1 MSIIAENIYKT
12 FSMPHEH
19 TVLNN
24 ISLTIEDGELLSI
37 FGESGSGKST
47 LLYILASLDPEFK
60 GKLYIDQENIAIM
73 PRKRVNQLRN
83 KKIGFV
89 YQFHHLLHEFTVIQN
104 IMLPALKQGS
114 KNWEETRNKAISILE
129 EMDLKSYQDKPIYE
143 LSGGQQ
149 QRIAIARALIN
160 DPQHII
166 ADEPTGS
173 LDLKNTKVIFSILKE
188 IAEQRKKTVII
199 ATHNATIY
207 NNTHR
212 AIEMIDGSLR
222 L

>member
-1 MSIIAENIYKT
+1 
-12 FSMPHEH
+12 
-19 TVLNN
+19 
-24 ISLTIEDGELLSI
+24 
-37 FGESGSGKST
+37 
-47 LLYILASLDPEFK
+47 
-60 GKLYIDQENIAIM
+60 
-73 PRKRVNQLRN
+73 
-83 KKIGFV
+83 
-89 YQFHHLLHEFTVIQN
+89 
-104 IMLPALKQGS
+104 
-114 KNWEETRNKAISILE
+114 
-129 EMDLKSYQDKPIYE
+129 MDLKSYQDKPIYE

-199 ATHNATIY
+199 ATHNTTIY